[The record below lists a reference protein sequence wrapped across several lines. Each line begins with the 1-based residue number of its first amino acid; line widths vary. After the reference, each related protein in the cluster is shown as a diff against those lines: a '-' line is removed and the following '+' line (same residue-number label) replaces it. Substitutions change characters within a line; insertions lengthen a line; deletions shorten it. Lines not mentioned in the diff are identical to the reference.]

1 MSVNKVILLGNVGQD
16 PRVKYFDTGSAVA
29 TFPLAT
35 TDRAYTLSN
44 GTQIPERTEWHN
56 IVVSNRLAE
65 VVDKYV
71 HKGDKLYLEGKIR
84 TRSYTDQS
92 GATRYITEVY
102 ADNMEMLTPKGAS
115 TGASATA
122 SASSQMGRET
132 PCRRDRRSLRR
143 GTRRRGSLCRG
154 NHRRDTHRKLSL
166 RRCSRDRRNLRK
178 GTRRRD
184 SRDLCSRRRG
194 SPQKIIRQMTCRF
207 KFN

>member
-115 TGASATA
+115 TGASAA
-122 SASSQMGRET
+122 APASSQTGQ
-132 PCRRDRRSLRR
+132 
-143 GTRRRGSLCRG
+143 
-154 NHRRDTHRKLSL
+154 
-166 RRCSRDRRNLRK
+166 
-178 GTRRRD
+178 
-184 SRDLCSRRRG
+184 G
-194 SPQKIIRQMTCRF
+194 SPAQQGQAQYSQGYSPQGQPLQGQSSQGYSSQAQSSQTQQGQTQLSQGQSPQGQQGPMQSSQGQPAEDNPADDLPF
-207 KFN
+207 